1 MPASA
6 FMTTRTKVMRI
17 IATAVA
23 ASGLCSAS
31 ALHAAER
38 NALHFEASPYL
49 WAAGMKGSTGARGVE
64 ADIDVGFDDIV
75 EDLDLGLMGVLE
87 LRKGNWLLLLDGVY
101 MKLQDEKSR
110 SWTGPGGLA
119 TATADLEVTPEM
131 TMIAIAGGY
140 RINADNVAVDVL
152 GGARYTKVDMEF
164 RLTTTTAGLF
174 PGGVRT
180 VSADES
186 WWDPFVGVRIVIPF
200 AEKWA
205 GVLYADY
212 GGFGVGSDST
222 YQVLAGVNW
231 NFSKHFSAKLGY
243 RYLYQDFEDDDN
255 GFVWDMKA
263 YGPYIGLGIR
273 F

>member
-1 MPASA
+1 MGR
-6 FMTTRTKVMRI
+6 FRTIRNLTRIVAA
-17 IATAVA
+17 ATAAVA
-23 ASGLCSAS
+23 LSNPGATRAQEPV
-31 ALHAAER
+31 AW
-38 NALHFEASPYL
+38 NFEISPYL
-49 WAAGMKGSTGARGVE
+49 WAAGMKGTSGARGVE

-75 EDLDLGLMGVLE
+75 EDLDIGLMGTIE
-87 LRKGNWLLLLDGVY
+87 LRGGNWLMLLDGVY
-101 MKLQDEKSR
+101 MKLQDDKSR

-131 TMIAIAGGY
+131 SLVSIAGGY
-140 RINADNVAVDVL
+140 RIGADNIAVDVI
-152 GGARYTKVDMEF
+152 GGARYTKVEMEF
-164 RLTTTTAGLF
+164 KLTTTTAGFF

-180 VSADES
+180 VSSDES
-186 WWDPFVGVRIVIPF
+186 WWDPFVGVRIVVPF
-200 AEKWA
+200 AEKWS

-222 YQVLAGVNW
+222 YQILAGVNW
-231 NFSKHFSAKLGY
+231 TFSKHFSAKVGY

-263 YGPYIGLGIR
+263 YGPYLGLGIR